1 MFDDFTRHDAH
12 EEKCEAHAKALA
24 TIIDD
29 MGVEWVLQQ
38 IGSHVERVIEGYNIS
53 RGEARK
59 LRDTCAKLIGT
70 WTYQ

>member
-1 MFDDFTRHDAH
+1 VN
-12 EEKCEAHAKALA
+12 EEKRDEHTKALA

-38 IGSHVERVIEGYNIS
+38 IGSHTERVIEKFNLS